1 MGMDNFNRIKEVLVK
16 KGKTNKAL
24 AEYLK
29 VKPPTVSAWCTNTNQ
44 PSIQT
49 LFKIS
54 KFLEVEASELLTQ
67 TKDLRSVQRKSTAK
81 KK

>member
-1 MGMDNFNRIKEVLVK
+1 MLGGMDNFNRIKEILAK

-44 PSIQT
+44 PSIPT
-49 LFKIS
+49 LFKIA
-54 KFLEVEASELLTQ
+54 KFLDVEAFELITPL
-67 TKDLRSVQRKSTAK
+67 KDFKSTGKRKS
-81 KK
+81 